1 MTRITVESLIER
13 LAWLRADPD
22 HVAAELRKAYGLK
35 PRFDRNVAYRNYMR
49 EYMRRYRARHKPKPT

>member
-22 HVAAELRKAYGLK
+22 HVAAKLRKAYGPK
-35 PRFDRNVAYRNYMR
+35 PRFYRNAYQR
-49 EYMRRYRARHKPKPT
+49 EYMRKWRAKRKPKPT